1 MEKWFWIELI
11 GFDNQK
17 SDFAT
22 GEFLSRLPQ
31 KPDGVSLLIS
41 SVDFVNLHDAKTYR
55 ERELSPMCCSYEAHP
70 CNEERARQKWTGK
83 QLKGLV
89 HTLRSYDVR
98 VFLSFFNLFCYPDDE
113 GNEIVEPFCAAHPEL
128 WEHRR
133 DGSLNRSLH
142 MLKRFPDGR
151 YYQDFLAEK
160 LVEVLC
166 DYGFDGVQLADGISS
181 ARLTVQNGD
190 YSDDMIGQYLRKG
203 DLPENILRAGEQ
215 ERADFIFR
223 ERLPEWLAFLSERWG
238 EFYDVMLRAVK
249 GAGKAVIFNSCWTRE
264 PFEAY
269 YRYGL
274 DYRKI
279 DLSLADG
286 CMVEEVSACMSV
298 YGEADQGGFANSL
311 ADRAKWH
318 YEFWAMQLLLKKCM
332 PDLPLFDLSSLKDT
346 NEQWDVLRDAPTE
359 YARAVYRNS
368 SLAIWNRGAFVPTLS
383 GAFFCLSDG
392 IGRTEWD
399 KIFTLWKRAELGEDF
414 APLGCLCVC
423 ETAALEKELGYFLKT
438 RNYPAHKMLSELLF
452 YGAPIAG
459 AAQPR
464 EARSFGGP
472 LLLLYPEF
480 CSDTDR
486 NALLFRTDAPVF
498 TLGGA
503 LIKSREA
510 DFVYRHRGERGE
522 SVFAAYNTGRKKQGT
537 LFAPAKRAISP
548 DSAEERQGAL
558 WTKMLTFARY
568 DDRFFRRVCQA
579 LSAACKL
586 PYAASEKSRVTVAI
600 VKTAKGKYRVYA
612 DNRAYFYALPRI
624 ECRRQIVSARSVTK
638 YGGFRIP
645 VRVSQMTLRIPNRGI
660 EVVETEFS

>member
-1 MEKWFWIELI
+1 MRKL
-11 GFDNQK
+11 
-17 SDFAT
+17 
-22 GEFLSRLPQ
+22 
-31 KPDGVSLLIS
+31 
-41 SVDFVNLHDAKTYR
+41 
-55 ERELSPMCCSYEAHP
+55 
-70 CNEERARQKWTGK
+70 
-83 QLKGLV
+83 
-89 HTLRSYDVR
+89 
-98 VFLSFFNLFCYPDDE
+98 
-113 GNEIVEPFCAAHPEL
+113 
-128 WEHRR
+128 
-133 DGSLNRSLH
+133 
-142 MLKRFPDGR
+142 FPDGR
-151 YYQDFLAEK
+151 YYQDFVALK
-160 LVEVLC
+160 LVEGLC
-166 DYGFDGVQLADGISS
+166 DYGFVGVQLADGISS

-215 ERADFIFR
+215 ERADHIFR

-346 NEQWDVLRDAPTE
+346 HEQWDVLRDAPTE

-438 RNYPAHKMLSELLF
+438 RKYPAH
-452 YGAPIAG
+452 
-459 AAQPR
+459 
-464 EARSFGGP
+464 
-472 LLLLYPEF
+472 
-480 CSDTDR
+480 
-486 NALLFRTDAPVF
+486 
-498 TLGGA
+498 
-503 LIKSREA
+503 
-510 DFVYRHRGERGE
+510 
-522 SVFAAYNTGRKKQGT
+522 
-537 LFAPAKRAISP
+537 
-548 DSAEERQGAL
+548 
-558 WTKMLTFARY
+558 
-568 DDRFFRRVCQA
+568 
-579 LSAACKL
+579 
-586 PYAASEKSRVTVAI
+586 
-600 VKTAKGKYRVYA
+600 
-612 DNRAYFYALPRI
+612 
-624 ECRRQIVSARSVTK
+624 
-638 YGGFRIP
+638 
-645 VRVSQMTLRIPNRGI
+645 
-660 EVVETEFS
+660 